1 MPKFAANLSMLFTEV
16 DFLDRFDAAADAGFS
31 GVEFLFPYGYEMG
44 ALQER
49 LRRRGLTQVL
59 HNLPPG
65 DWDAGERGIA
75 ALPDRVEEFRDG
87 VETALRFASVLGCR
101 QLNCLAG
108 ITPEGA
114 DPSELRE
121 TLVRNLRYAA
131 TRLGEVGIRL
141 LVEPI
146 NTRDIPGFFLNT
158 SAQAMSILDETGS
171 PNLALQYDIY
181 HMQVMEGD
189 IAHRLAELLPRIAHI
204 QIADTPGRHEPG
216 TGELNYP
223 FLFAH
228 LDRIGYDG
236 WVSAEYRPATT
247 TGAGLGW
254 FSEAHRARA

>member
-1 MPKFAANLSMLFTEV
+1 MMDDNNMPTVAAT
-16 DFLDRFDAAADAGFS
+16 
-31 GVEFLFPYGYEMG
+31 
-44 ALQER
+44 
-49 LRRRGLTQVL
+49 
-59 HNLPPG
+59 
-65 DWDAGERGIA
+65 
-75 ALPDRVEEFRDG
+75 
-87 VETALRFASVLGCR
+87 
-101 QLNCLAG
+101 
-108 ITPEGA
+108 
-114 DPSELRE
+114 E
-121 TLVRNLRYAA
+121 TLAIN
-131 TRLGEVGIRL
+131 
-141 LVEPI
+141 I

-158 SAQAMSILDETGS
+158 SAQAMDILDEVNS

-204 QIADTPGRHEPG
+204 QIADTPGRNEPG

-254 FSEAHRARA
+254 FSEASRGHA